1 MKLGTMGIALWAT
14 VFVGCAGKQAPP
26 PPAPEPA
33 PTPPAAAAAT
43 ALPAGTVQDET
54 LTTSAKV
61 WSVDRKTRHVTLT
74 DADGR
79 KFTVVAG
86 PEVRNLAQM
95 KKGDVVRI
103 SYHQSIAYEVK
114 KPDKPTAGVTAT
126 SKRTRAAAGAKPS
139 GVDSDAV
146 TVRFTIAAIDKAAS
160 EASLR
165 DPRGEVTVV
174 KVKDPRKL
182 DAVQVGDVVDVTYTE
197 ALAIAVESDGK
208 R

>member
-1 MKLGTMGIALWAT
+1 MKLGTIAMLCVT
-14 VFVGCAGKQAPP
+14 VVVGCAGKKAAPP
-26 PPAPEPA
+26 PAPAPEPA
-33 PTPPAAAAAT
+33 PRAAAAPT
-43 ALPAGTVQDET
+43 ALPAGTVEDET

-61 WSVDRKTRHVTLT
+61 LSIDRKTRHVTLT
-74 DADGR
+74 DSDGR

-103 SYHQSIAYEVK
+103 NYHQSIAYEVK
-114 KPDKPTAGVTAT
+114 KPDKATAGVTAT
-126 SKRTRAAAGAKPS
+126 SRSSRAAAGKKPA
-139 GVDSDAV
+139 GAVSDAV
-146 TVRFTIAAIDKAAS
+146 TVRFTIAAIDKAAG

-174 KVKDPRKL
+174 KVKDPSKL

-197 ALAIAVESDGK
+197 ALAIDVESDDK